1 MIREGTFV
9 NISGVAIAMAREHG
23 VSKDEEVRA
32 GFLRKMDEVMDS
44 TGPGKDLLTLLNQFQ
59 EDNFRMGLVT
69 FMRRPRLTRRLEKW
83 NLTNYFQSVTT
94 PEGMTEFKPSPKP
107 FIKTIQELGV
117 EPSNT
122 FAVGDEPVD
131 MMGAKAAGAGTVGIP
146 RGFFSEEELKK
157 AGADNIIR
165 SLPQLPGVLR
175 SIISS

>member
-1 MIREGTFV
+1 MIKDGAFV

-44 TGPGKDLLTLLNQFQ
+44 TGPGKDLLTVLNQFQ

-83 NLTNYFQSVTT
+83 KLTNYFQSVTT

-117 EPSNT
+117 EPINC

-131 MMGAKAAGAGTVGIP
+131 MMGGKSAGARTVGIP
-146 RGFFSEEELKK
+146 RGFFSEAELRE
-157 AGADNIIR
+157 AGAEKIID
-165 SLPQLPGVLR
+165 SISKLR
-175 SIISS
+175 GIIEALGD